1 MMQIEVNTHERCMI
15 DFAAKHPE
23 VLVMS
28 ADLGSSC
35 EVKKFRQVYPDRY
48 LTMGI
53 AEQNMCSWA
62 AGMAREGFRPFL
74 HTFSVFLYRRIL
86 DQLEMS
92 VAYPNLPVVFVG
104 FVPGITTPGGVTHQ
118 SINDIGV
125 LRTVPNMT
133 IFDIGDA
140 TEIEGVLDLA
150 YEINGPVFIR
160 MLRKEVPR
168 LFPANEPM
176 QFNRARLLSEG
187 DDVLILSSS
196 ICTEEAIRAT
206 GALKSKGLSVQHMH
220 VSTLKPF
227 TDPTILAAIE
237 KCKYGVVTIENHYE
251 VGGLGSAVAEL
262 IAENGLNKKLIK
274 IGLPCYPHGASKM
287 YLMKKYGIDAMSL
300 VNAVEKLTGK
310 NLDITEDYLLE
321 ERFVDFL
328 EV

>member
-1 MMQIEVNTHERCMI
+1 MKIEVNTHERCMI
-15 DFAAKHPE
+15 EFAAKHPE
-23 VLVMS
+23 VVVLS

-35 EVKKFRQVYPDRY
+35 EVKKFRSVYPDRY
-48 LTMGI
+48 FTMGI

-62 AGMAREGFRPFL
+62 AGLAREGYRPFI

-104 FVPGITTPGGVTHQ
+104 FVPGITTPGGVSHQ
-118 SINDIGV
+118 SINDVGV

-150 YEINGPVFIR
+150 YERNGPVFIR

-168 LFPANEPM
+168 LFPADEPM
-176 QFNRARLLSEG
+176 QFNRARVLSEG
-187 DDVLILSSS
+187 EDVLVLSSS

-206 GALKSKGLSVQHMH
+206 GVLKEKGISVQHMH
-220 VSTLKPF
+220 VSTMKPF
-227 TDPTILAAIE
+227 TDPAILE
-237 KCKYGVVTIENHYE
+237 SLQKCRYGVVTIENHYE
-251 VGGLGSAVAEL
+251 IGGLGSAVAEM
-262 IAENGLNKKLIK
+262 IAENGLNKRLIR
-274 IGLPCYPHGASKM
+274 IALPGYPHGASKM
-287 YLMKKYGIDAMSL
+287 YLMKKYGIDAMHL
-300 VNAVEKLTGK
+300 VRAVEQLTGQDLK
-310 NLDITEDYLLE
+310 ITEEYLLE
-321 ERFVDFL
+321 ERFVDYL